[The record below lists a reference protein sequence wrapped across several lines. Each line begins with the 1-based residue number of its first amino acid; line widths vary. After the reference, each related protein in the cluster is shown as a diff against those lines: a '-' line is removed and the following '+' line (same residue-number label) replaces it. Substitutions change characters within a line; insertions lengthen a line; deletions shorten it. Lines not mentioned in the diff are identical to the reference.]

1 VHAAALTLHHLL
13 RKVRISKRSQPVHLF
28 RLAEPPPVATNPTGD
43 DIANAVHTRAGIAR
57 SAPPPQQP
65 ARRSHRHRP
74 RQMHKAGDK
83 ARQEIAVPPG
93 RIRKTPVRSHDGG
106 ALDTGLAPHRLLHPF
121 RQPAIAMATGHA
133 RERSMIID
141 THLND
146 GTPICIREVRKDD
159 EQRLKDGI
167 AQLSPQSRYM
177 RFFSG
182 MREAPQKVIDT
193 LVTVDGHDHIA
204 WGAIRNDLPG
214 QPALGVVHAFRDN
227 DDPETAEFSIAVID
241 AYHGRG
247 LGRLLTAVLLLD
259 CQHEGLEHL
268 TVHILPENR
277 PALSLARSLG
287 AHHLDQA
294 EGVMRFDIV
303 IDDALAVM
311 QLDEGVPGLA
321 RVFAQYALNS

>member
-1 VHAAALTLHHLL
+1 
-13 RKVRISKRSQPVHLF
+13 
-28 RLAEPPPVATNPTGD
+28 
-43 DIANAVHTRAGIAR
+43 
-57 SAPPPQQP
+57 
-65 ARRSHRHRP
+65 
-74 RQMHKAGDK
+74 
-83 ARQEIAVPPG
+83 
-93 RIRKTPVRSHDGG
+93 
-106 ALDTGLAPHRLLHPF
+106 
-121 RQPAIAMATGHA
+121 
-133 RERSMIID
+133 MIID

-146 GTPICIREVRKDD
+146 GTPVCIREVRKDD

-214 QPALGVVHAFRDN
+214 QPALGVVHAFRDD

-303 IDDALAVM
+303 IGDALAAM
-311 QLDEGVPGLA
+311 QHDEGVPGLA
-321 RVFAQYALNS
+321 HVFAQYGQNS